1 MSNLMFSCLGFNSCM
16 RSIDHDVVFKIVFV
30 LAARLF
36 KVVHAPSSFW
46 IISMSAH
53 SEYVSVVEMTGSNP
67 RRLGLEATML
77 TFVPLPS
84 FRRHLRCRLVRRDWN
99 AFGRSDRGQPSR
111 EVGQRNSWVPIFLS
125 IQVAHLILNQT
136 QSFVLSPLT
145 RTVL

>member
-53 SEYVSVVEMTGSNP
+53 SEYVWAMVEMMGSNP
-67 RRLGLEATML
+67 RRLGLEATLL

-84 FRRHLRCRLVRRDWN
+84 FRRHLRCRLERRDRN
-99 AFGRSDRGQPSR
+99 VFGRSDRGQPSR
-111 EVGQRNSWVPIFLS
+111 EVGQRNSWVTICFS
-125 IQVAHLILNQT
+125 IQVSNSKSNSKLR
-136 QSFVLSPLT
+136 PLT
-145 RTVL
+145 RTVV